1 MLVFDKVAIGN
12 KLYKYRKKCGMTQ
25 AEAAEKSELSD
36 KAYADIERGNV
47 NMRMET
53 LLRICAALNI
63 TPDDIFTEKERSV
76 TVGDITD
83 RLVGCTEKELETALK
98 LLTVYLDSL

>member
-1 MLVFDKVAIGN
+1 MLVTDRIIIAEKIYKIRKN
-12 KLYKYRKKCGMTQ
+12 KGMTR
-25 AEAAEKSELSD
+25 EEVAEKAEISD
-36 KAYADIERGNV
+36 RTYADIERGTV

-83 RLVGCTEKELETALK
+83 RLVGCTEKELETVLK